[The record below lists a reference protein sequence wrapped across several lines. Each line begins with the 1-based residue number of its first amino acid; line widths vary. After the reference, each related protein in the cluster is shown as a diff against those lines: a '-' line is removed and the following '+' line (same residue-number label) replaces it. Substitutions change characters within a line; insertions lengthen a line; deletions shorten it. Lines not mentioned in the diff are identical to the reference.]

1 MLRKNDEIT
10 LTIDGMTSE
19 GSGIGHYD
27 GQAVFVAGTAV
38 GDVILCHIIK
48 AKKTYAVG
56 KAFKIFTSSK
66 DRVPADCEVS
76 NRCGGCCYRH
86 ISYDAELQYKQQRV
100 ADAFSRLGHL
110 DVEVEPVTGSP
121 LTEGYRN
128 KAQFPVGLDRDYNPV
143 MGFYAANTHR
153 IVPCMDCKLQPEVFG
168 RVLEIVR
175 KWIIKAGVKIYDE
188 SKGIGLLRHIYLR
201 QGYYSKELMVC
212 LVINGDKINRTK
224 SLVEALEAKIP
235 EFKTLVVNIN
245 KARNNVILGDR
256 CEVYH
261 GDGYIT
267 DELLGKKFRI
277 GPLSF
282 YQVNTLQT
290 EQLYRK
296 AAEYALAEEG
306 GEYGSAAQTGDSPAA
321 AQATASAADGD
332 SPLATYVTASAAS
345 TPAGDFPLTTQ
356 VTASATDGDSP
367 LAAYVT
373 ASAADG
379 DSPLAARTTASAT
392 DGDSPLA
399 AQATASAAATPAA
412 KGSVLLDLYCG
423 IGTIGLTMAD
433 KFEKLYGVEII
444 PEAIENAKYNAE
456 ANGIDNATFICG
468 DAAAAAEALRADG
481 VAPTVVLVDPPRK
494 GLAPELIDTIN
505 EFAPKRVVYVSC
517 DPATLARD
525 CARFNELGYTVE
537 RVTPF
542 DMYPRTSHVENVV
555 LLRK

>member
-175 KWIIKAGVKIYDE
+175 KWIIKAGVKTYDE

-296 AAEYALAEEG
+296 AAEYALADEG
-306 GEYGSAAQTGDSPAA
+306 GSAAQTGDSPAA
-321 AQATASAADGD
+321 AQT
-332 SPLATYVTASAAS
+332 TASAAS
-345 TPAGDFPLTTQ
+345 TPTGDSPLTTQ
-356 VTASATDGDSP
+356 ATD
-367 LAAYVT
+367 
-373 ASAADG
+373 SA
-379 DSPLAARTTASAT
+379 PAT
-392 DGDSPLA
+392 PAGDSPLA
-399 AQATASAAATPAA
+399 AQATDSAASTPTGDSPLTTQATDSAPATPAA

-444 PEAIENAKYNAE
+444 PEAIENAKYNAK

-542 DMYPRTSHVENVV
+542 DMFPRTSHVENVV

>member
-76 NRCGGCCYRH
+76 SQCGGCCYRH

-175 KWIIKAGVKIYDE
+175 KWIIKAGVKTYDE

-290 EQLYRK
+290 EQLYKK
-296 AAEYALAEEG
+296 AAEYALADEG
-306 GEYGSAAQTGDSPAA
+306 GEDGSAAQAGDSPAA
-321 AQATASAADGD
+321 AQT
-332 SPLATYVTASAAS
+332 
-345 TPAGDFPLTTQ
+345 
-356 VTASATDGDSP
+356 TASATDGDSP
-367 LAAYVT
+367 LTTQVT

-379 DSPLAARTTASAT
+379 DSPLAAQATASAI

-399 AQATASAAATPAA
+399 AQATASAPATPAA

-542 DMYPRTSHVENVV
+542 DMFPRTSHVENVV

>member
-76 NRCGGCCYRH
+76 SQCGGCCYRH

-175 KWIIKAGVKIYDE
+175 KWIIKAGVKTYDE

-256 CEVYH
+256 CEVYY

-267 DELLGKKFRI
+267 DKLLGKKFRI

-290 EQLYRK
+290 EQLYKK
-296 AAEYALAEEG
+296 AAEYALADEG
-306 GEYGSAAQTGDSPAA
+306 GEDGSAAQAGDSPVA
-321 AQATASAADGD
+321 AQAAASA
-332 SPLATYVTASAAS
+332 P
-345 TPAGDFPLTTQ
+345 
-356 VTASATDGDSP
+356 
-367 LAAYVT
+367 
-373 ASAADG
+373 
-379 DSPLAARTTASAT
+379 
-392 DGDSPLA
+392 
-399 AQATASAAATPAA
+399 ATPAA

-525 CARFNELGYTVE
+525 CARFHELGYTVE

-542 DMYPRTSHVENVV
+542 DMFPRTSHVENVV

>member
-76 NRCGGCCYRH
+76 NQCGGCCYRH

-175 KWIIKAGVKIYDE
+175 KWIIKAGVKTYDE

-290 EQLYRK
+290 EQLYKK
-296 AAEYALAEEG
+296 AAEYALADEGAEG
-306 GEYGSAAQTGDSPAA
+306 G
-321 AQATASAADGD
+321 
-332 SPLATYVTASAAS
+332 
-345 TPAGDFPLTTQ
+345 
-356 VTASATDGDSP
+356 
-367 LAAYVT
+367 
-373 ASAADG
+373 
-379 DSPLAARTTASAT
+379 
-392 DGDSPLA
+392 
-399 AQATASAAATPAA
+399 
-412 KGSVLLDLYCG
+412 VLLDLYCG

-542 DMYPRTSHVENVV
+542 DMFPRTSHVENVV